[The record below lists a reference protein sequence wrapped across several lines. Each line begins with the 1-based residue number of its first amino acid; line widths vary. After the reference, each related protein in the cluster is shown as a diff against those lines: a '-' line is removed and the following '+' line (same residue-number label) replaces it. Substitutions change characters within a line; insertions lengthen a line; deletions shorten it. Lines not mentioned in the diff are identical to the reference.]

1 MPPRD
6 AILDTV
12 DAYFRYCHM
21 QPLWLFD
28 TDEDLSSI
36 EDCHDEVIFSLLALT
51 LCHSKHP
58 FFKGRLEQLSG
69 QYAQLAREHIMLR
82 IAQGKVTLAT
92 VQSLCMLA
100 LANFHANDVHLA
112 ALHLNI
118 AVTFSKCVGL
128 DVELT
133 PSELSPAAE
142 ARRRVFWSLHLL
154 ERMYGQSVCELTI
167 LQDFEHPQYVPLQPD
182 LRKRSNVLPP
192 RMPQENVRGEEPER
206 TGIWAHTVPLGTLW
220 QQVRTYVM
228 QCAHTNSE
236 PPWSVESGYAV
247 ICAHLMN
254 LETRMPTYHRWDSA
268 RFRDRTDRE
277 LQNRGYWS
285 PWLYLQFMYHAIH
298 SVLNHPFLY
307 SARPQQSAQLAVPNT
322 FWKTSSE
329 LAFIHAT
336 WIVRLI
342 DMVRE
347 KAYRVSDPF
356 IGQCT
361 AVAAT
366 IHIYFC
372 RAADRQIRE
381 AAQVKLETCTLFL
394 AELAELWPSC
404 RLLHDTLRA
413 LIHSAFTSGNSDQ
426 QPEPSRRTVSINTR
440 LMWKIL
446 QYDFDGKDL
455 GASNHDLFHRSFCRG
470 DADNAAG
477 HGDHTVEMQ
486 ISHTPPTTEVDMSN
500 GQALP
505 PYSDH
510 HSTGPNT
517 QQTGLQQE
525 RQLVDEDIHGVSNTN
540 ADADANVAA
549 RTPIPMMYAP
559 FPKAPTAPWAM
570 PSNAPVI
577 DMTYD
582 PFYQFQDLG
591 SPADGA
597 WEVGNL

>member
-6 AILDTV
+6 AVLDTV
-12 DAYFRYCHM
+12 DAYFKYCHM

-28 TDEDLSSI
+28 ADDLSAI
-36 EDCHDEVIFSLLALT
+36 EDCRDEVVFSLLALSV
-51 LCHSKHP
+51 CHSKHI
-58 FFKGRLEQLSG
+58 FFQGRSKQLSR

-100 LANFHANDVHLA
+100 LANFHANNVHLA

-128 DVELT
+128 DVEFT
-133 PSELSPAAE
+133 SSELSPAAE
-142 ARRRVFWSLHLL
+142 ARRRLFWSLHLL
-154 ERMYGQSVCELTI
+154 ERMYGQSVSELTI
-167 LQDFEHPQYVPLQPD
+167 LQDIENPQYVLLQPE

-192 RMPQENVRGEEPER
+192 RMPQETVRGEEPER
-206 TGIWAHTVPLGTLW
+206 TGIWAYMVQLGTLW
-220 QQVRTYVM
+220 RQVRTYVM

-247 ICAHLMN
+247 ICAHLMDI
-254 LETRMPTYHRWDSA
+254 ETKIPTYHRWDSA
-268 RFRDRTDRE
+268 RFRDRNNEE

-285 PWLYLQFMYHAIH
+285 PWLYLQFTYHAIH
-298 SVLNHPFLY
+298 SILNHPFLY

-336 WIVRLI
+336 WVVRLI

-347 KAYRVSDPF
+347 KGYRISDPF

-381 AAQVKLETCTLFL
+381 AAQAKLETCTLFL
-394 AELAELWPSC
+394 GELAELWPSC

-413 LIHSAFTSGNSDQ
+413 LIHSAFTSGYSNQ

-446 QYDFDGKDL
+446 QYNFEGRDL
-455 GASNHDLFHRSFCRG
+455 GTSNHGLFHESFCR
-470 DADNAAG
+470 DDEDSATD
-477 HGDHTVEMQ
+477 HEDHTVEMH
-486 ISHTPPTTEVDMSN
+486 ISHNPPTTEVDLSN

-517 QQTGLQQE
+517 QQTAQQHD
-525 RQLVDEDIHGVSNTN
+525 RQLINEDLHSVSNANAN
-540 ADADANVAA
+540 ADS
-549 RTPIPMMYAP
+549 RTPLTMMYAP
-559 FPKAPTAPWAM
+559 FFKAPTAPWAM